1 MGGNTLDMTKGSAWK
16 LIVQFAVPVFLSQVF
31 QQLYNTADALIV
43 GRFLGDEALAA
54 VSASGPLIFLLISF
68 FTGLSMGAG
77 VTISRYF
84 GAGDYDRVSRAIHT
98 DVMLG
103 LISGVI
109 LTVVGVWLTPT
120 FLRWMGTAPEVL
132 PDAIAYFRYY
142 FIGVL
147 AVVMYNMCKSIMNAL
162 GDSKRPLYYLIISSL
177 TNIVLDLLF
186 IGAFHWG
193 VWAAAVATTISQ
205 AVSMILCMIHLMK
218 KGTIYQVELK
228 KLHIDREML
237 GQIIRY
243 GLPSGV
249 QNSVIGFANVIVQSN
264 INSFGK
270 VAMAAYGAYS
280 KIEGFAFLPVTS
292 FTMAI
297 TTYVGQNLGAGMKP
311 RARKGAI
318 FGIAAAAIIAELIGI
333 ATYLAAPWL
342 VRLFSRTPEVI
353 ELGVLETRIICLFYC
368 LLAFSHAIASV
379 CRGAGKAFVPMSI
392 MLGVW
397 CVFRIL
403 YITVMMQW
411 RHEIVY
417 VYWAYPITWAIS
429 SVIYLFYFLLSN
441 WQDGFDP
448 QPEGEG
454 HKHHHHFHL
463 GHHK

>member
-1 MGGNTLDMTKGSAWK
+1 MTKGSPWK
-16 LIVQFAVPVFLSQVF
+16 LITQFAVPVFLSQVF

-84 GAGDYDRVSRAIHT
+84 GAGDYGRVSKAIHT

-103 LISGVI
+103 LLSGTV
-109 LTVVGVWLTPT
+109 LTVVGVLLTPT

-132 PDAIAYFRYY
+132 PDAIAYFQYY
-142 FIGVL
+142 FFGVL
-147 AVVMYNMCKSIMNAL
+147 AVVMYNMCTSIMNAL

-186 IGAFHWG
+186 IGGFGWG

-228 KLHIDREML
+228 KLRIDREML
-237 GQIIRY
+237 GQIVRY

-429 SVIYLFYFLLSN
+429 SM
-441 WQDGFDP
+441 
-448 QPEGEG
+448 
-454 HKHHHHFHL
+454 
-463 GHHK
+463 